1 MRLKWLAYGGNSS
14 TMNAYPYWTS
24 RPTYEP
30 PSAEFLL
37 FPGIWLI
44 TVIQQHIS
52 WQTALWI
59 YLKLCRCIHCET
71 PSLINFW
78 LNSDEFL
85 PFLNSWHLIGQAV
98 STHFLINCSMDLFQP
113 WLVHS
118 LWDSPGLD
126 NFLSCIPVIFR
137 SDWLSS
143 FHTFPDKLESGFTP
157 ILVGRLINGTQ
168 YSPGFWLH
176 SAEFPLFLCLWLVEQ
191 FLCILTHWPLGSL
204 N

>member
-98 STHFLINCSMDLFQP
+98 STHFLINCSMDLFQT

-143 FHTFPDKLESGFTP
+143 FHTFPDNLDSP
-157 ILVGRLINGTQ
+157 Q
-168 YSPGFWLH
+168 YWWVFWLVVL
-176 SAEFPLFLCLWLVEQ
+176 STLQAFGYTQ
-191 FLCILTHWPLGSL
+191 L
-204 N
+204 NYHCFFVSDLSNSFCAF